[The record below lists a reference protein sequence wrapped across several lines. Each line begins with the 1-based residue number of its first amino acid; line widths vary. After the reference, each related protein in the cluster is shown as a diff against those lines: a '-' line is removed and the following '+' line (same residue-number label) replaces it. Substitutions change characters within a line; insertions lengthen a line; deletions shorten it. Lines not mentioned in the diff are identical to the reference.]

1 MIGTVVVSLVLV
13 AVVFLIVRSMI
24 KTKRSGKHVLS
35 CGGNCSACGMCGSCP
50 HHAASSKESR

>member
-35 CGGNCSACGMCGSCP
+35 CGGNCSACGMCSSCA
-50 HHAASSKESR
+50 HHMDTPKEKR